1 MTRNILAIIAGNV
14 AWTVLWLGYNAIL
27 RTVGQLPLEQT
38 RRVEHASALLLLLIG
53 SVVCSIDAGLLT
65 AKFSAGP
72 SYWPVLVVCATLLAM
87 GIFFQMQS
95 WKLMPIWY
103 HLPFL
108 LLLAP
113 ATLFGAWLRQN

>member
-1 MTRNILAIIAGNV
+1 M
-14 AWTVLWLGYNAIL
+14 AIL
-27 RTVGQLPLEQT
+27 RTVGALPIEQT
-38 RRVEHASALLLLLIG
+38 RRVENTSALFLLLIG
-53 SVVCSIDAGLLT
+53 SVVFSIVTGFVT

-108 LLLAP
+108 LLLVP
-113 ATLFGAWLRQN
+113 ATLFGAWLRLK